1 MHIFGEVPEGERRVE
16 FIHAIM
22 RYNGEVRD
30 AVLRMTGHDAST
42 ADDALLRDAE
52 AAAKSLIAAILEGE
66 PPDRAAER
74 VLGDRLRRLDLEAL
88 QKIQDGVLDLAAR
101 IDDSDEIG
109 SLLSGCAG
117 GYIPPGPSGLITR
130 GKPEVLPTG
139 RNFYSLDPFRIPTR
153 AAWRIGTRLA
163 ESVIQ
168 KYIEEH
174 RAIPENIGMYW
185 MASDVMWADGEQLAQ
200 VFSLI
205 GVEPV
210 WTDGRVRSYRV
221 VPLEELGRPRIDV
234 TIRMSGI
241 LRDCFYSC
249 IELLDDAIR
258 EVAGLD
264 EPPEMNFIRKHAL
277 EGSGTARIFGSRPG
291 TYGNGVSLAVY
302 ASAWK
307 EEADLAEVFLRW
319 NSYAYGRDNFGE
331 ESRETFSAQLATID
345 LTFNK
350 TVTDEY
356 DLLGCCCYFGAHGGL
371 TGAAR
376 ALSNRDVPAY
386 YGDTRDRDRV
396 EVRTLAEEIRRVVRA
411 RLLNPKWIEGM
422 KRHGYKGAGD
432 ISRQVGTVYGWEA
445 TTEEVDDRIFDD
457 IARTFVLDAEMR
469 RFFEDENP
477 WALEEI
483 GRRLLEAHGRGLW
496 DADPDVLDGLQAAYL
511 EMEGW
516 IEDRMGDTGGDVQG
530 GAVRVVTLQ
539 DLEALRERE

>member
-1 MHIFGEVPEGERRVE
+1 
-16 FIHAIM
+16 
-22 RYNGEVRD
+22 
-30 AVLRMTGHDAST
+30 MT
-42 ADDALLRDAE
+42 
-52 AAAKSLIAAILEGE
+52 
-66 PPDRAAER
+66 
-74 VLGDRLRRLDLEAL
+74 
-88 QKIQDGVLDLAAR
+88 
-101 IDDSDEIG
+101 
-109 SLLSGCAG
+109 
-117 GYIPPGPSGLITR
+117 
-130 GKPEVLPTG
+130 
-139 RNFYSLDPFRIPTR
+139 
-153 AAWRIGTRLA
+153 
-163 ESVIQ
+163 
-168 KYIEEH
+168 
-174 RAIPENIGMYW
+174 
-185 MASDVMWADGEQLAQ
+185 
-200 VFSLI
+200 
-205 GVEPV
+205 
-210 WTDGRVRSYRV
+210 
-221 VPLEELGRPRIDV
+221 PLEELGRPRIDV
-234 TIRMSGI
+234 TVRMSGI
-241 LRDCFYSC
+241 LRDCFYTC

-258 EVAGLD
+258 EVAALD
-264 EPPEMNFIRKHAL
+264 EPPDMNFIRKHAL
-277 EGSGTARIFGSRPG
+277 QGSGTARIFGSRPG

>member
-1 MHIFGEVPEGERRVE
+1 
-16 FIHAIM
+16 
-22 RYNGEVRD
+22 
-30 AVLRMTGHDAST
+30 
-42 ADDALLRDAE
+42 
-52 AAAKSLIAAILEGE
+52 
-66 PPDRAAER
+66 
-74 VLGDRLRRLDLEAL
+74 
-88 QKIQDGVLDLAAR
+88 
-101 IDDSDEIG
+101 
-109 SLLSGCAG
+109 
-117 GYIPPGPSGLITR
+117 
-130 GKPEVLPTG
+130 VLPTG

-319 NSYAYGRDNFGE
+319 NSYAYWTG
-331 ESRETFSAQLATID
+331 QL
-345 LTFNK
+345 
-350 TVTDEY
+350 
-356 DLLGCCCYFGAHGGL
+356 
-371 TGAAR
+371 R
-376 ALSNRDVPAY
+376 
-386 YGDTRDRDRV
+386 
-396 EVRTLAEEIRRVVRA
+396 
-411 RLLNPKWIEGM
+411 
-422 KRHGYKGAGD
+422 
-432 ISRQVGTVYGWEA
+432 
-445 TTEEVDDRIFDD
+445 
-457 IARTFVLDAEMR
+457 
-469 RFFEDENP
+469 
-477 WALEEI
+477 
-483 GRRLLEAHGRGLW
+483 
-496 DADPDVLDGLQAAYL
+496 
-511 EMEGW
+511 
-516 IEDRMGDTGGDVQG
+516 
-530 GAVRVVTLQ
+530 
-539 DLEALRERE
+539 